1 MKYYDARI
9 IEGCCVFSYN
19 VEGPQNVQTPKK
31 QKKSAGKTKKQDDSR
46 KKTLLHLFLLL
57 FSPFAFALELMMTGF
72 RKLISVFRPITRE
85 CARAREL
92 TACILAAISSTALIP
107 LILLFL

>member
-19 VEGPQNVQTPKK
+19 VEGPQNAKTPKK
-31 QKKSAGKTKKQDDSR
+31 RKRSAEKTKKQDSSWQKIFLR
-46 KKTLLHLFLLL
+46 FFLFL
-57 FSPFAFALELMMTGF
+57 FAPFAFAFDLTVTGAK
-72 RKLISVFRPITRE
+72 KLASVFRPIARE

-107 LILLFL
+107 LIFLFL